1 MSEDPPGSTQPD
13 VALGP
18 RLLGGASEQ
27 GGVSWHHR
35 FPRMRLLAAVAVAAA
50 VAVTGVTAK
59 VLASP
64 GSQAL
69 SALATVRGALAT
81 TSAASYS
88 FEMDTVVPSL
98 ADLVAPIAVS
108 GAFDPRHRVGTELL
122 TTRSKKQPEKMQIRF
137 IGKYV
142 YTWVSGT
149 EAVGAPWNKA
159 LVPLAGA
166 NGLPSN
172 DPYFYGFI
180 TDEPVSPAG
189 LSWLLGSA
197 GKVRKAGLA
206 DGPGWSGVKYA
217 FTARLLGGKESVS
230 GTLDVDQQRR
240 VRKLVMITRQG
251 RVAIDREITF
261 SDFGAPV
268 PVTAPAVSQVKTTST
283 PYSGYYF

>member
-1 MSEDPPGSTQPD
+1 MSEDPPGSTKPH
-13 VALGP
+13 VAWGP
-18 RLLGGASEQ
+18 PLLGGASEQ
-27 GGVSWHHR
+27 GGVNWHHNR
-35 FPRMRLLAAVAVAAA
+35 LPRLRLLAAVAVAAA
-50 VAVTGVTAK
+50 VAGVTAK
-59 VLASP
+59 VLAPP
-64 GSQAL
+64 GSQAP
-69 SALATVRGALAT
+69 SALAMVRSALAT

-88 FEMDTVVPSL
+88 FEMHTVVPSL
-98 ADLVAPIAVS
+98 ADLVPPIAVS

-122 TTRSKKQPEKMQIRF
+122 TTRSKKQPEKIQIRF

-149 EAVGAPWNKA
+149 ETAGEPWNKA
-159 LVPLAGA
+159 LVPPAGA

-189 LSWLLGSA
+189 LTSLLGSA
-197 GKVRKAGLA
+197 GEVRKSGLA
-206 DGPGWSGVKYA
+206 DGPGWSGVKYV

-251 RVAIDREITF
+251 KVAVDREITF

-268 PVTAPAVSQVKTTST
+268 PVTAPAVSQVKYTST